1 MGRNKIVMKK
11 IEDPI
16 SRQQLYSKR
25 KDGIV
30 KKSNELAVLCDTD
43 VALLMFSPAGQVT
56 SYSSKESVED
66 IMVRAMNKSVNQR
79 LIPNPNEQPL
89 MQSLTQS
96 KSEGKMVGK
105 IAIAEAHGKKLNEL
119 KETLS
124 EAQQKIR
131 YYKPQVENISSVQEA
146 DAYAQFLRS
155 NMEQIQ
161 QSKAKLLAVQGF
173 LQRNEYPMVNTEDM
187 AAAGN
192 ESSYLNAYCMTWT
205 LNLPVEEEPV
215 GDGSFEETGRIT
227 VEK

>member
-1 MGRNKIVMKK
+1 MGRNKLVMKK

-16 SRQQLYSKR
+16 SRQQFYSKR
-25 KDGIV
+25 KDTIL

-79 LIPNPNEQPL
+79 LIPNPNEQLL

-119 KETLS
+119 KETLI

-146 DAYAQFLRS
+146 EAYAQFLRS

-161 QSKAKLLAVQGF
+161 QSKAKLLGVQGF
-173 LQRNEYPMVNTEDM
+173 LQKNEYPAVNTEDM

-192 ESSYLNAYCMTWT
+192 ESSYLNAYW
-205 LNLPVEEEPV
+205 NQ
-215 GDGSFEETGRIT
+215 
-227 VEK
+227 

>member
-1 MGRNKIVMKK
+1 MGRNKLVMKK

-16 SRQQLYSKR
+16 SRQQFYSKR
-25 KDGIV
+25 KDTIL

-56 SYSSKESVED
+56 IYSSKESVED

-79 LIPNPNEQPL
+79 LILNPNEQLL

-96 KSEGKMVGK
+96 KSEGQM
-105 IAIAEAHGKKLNEL
+105 AHGKKLNEL
-119 KETLS
+119 KETLR

-161 QSKAKLLAVQGF
+161 QSKAKLLGVQGF
-173 LQRNEYPMVNTEDM
+173 LQRNEYPAVNTEDT
-187 AAAGN
+187 AAAGT
-192 ESSYLNAYCMTWT
+192 SRGWK
-205 LNLPVEEEPV
+205 
-215 GDGSFEETGRIT
+215 F
-227 VEK
+227 

>member
-1 MGRNKIVMKK
+1 MGRNKLVMKK

-16 SRQQLYSKR
+16 SRQQFYSKR
-25 KDGIV
+25 KDTIL

-43 VALLMFSPAGQVT
+43 VALLMFSPAGQ
-56 SYSSKESVED
+56 
-66 IMVRAMNKSVNQR
+66 
-79 LIPNPNEQPL
+79 LL

-105 IAIAEAHGKKLNEL
+105 IAIAEARGKKLNEL
-119 KETLS
+119 KETLI

-146 DAYAQFLRS
+146 EAYAQFLRS

-161 QSKAKLLAVQGF
+161 QSKAKLLGVQGF
-173 LQRNEYPMVNTEDM
+173 LQRNEYPAVNTEDT

-192 ESSYLNAYCMTWT
+192 VSSYLNAYW
-205 LNLPVEEEPV
+205 
-215 GDGSFEETGRIT
+215 
-227 VEK
+227 